1 MLILLVL
8 AVGYLVIAAAC
19 TRTSAEVR
27 YQSFVTGYS
36 WYDNTPPSSATVC
49 CPVRHQEASGVG
61 TYADPITMAVG
72 HTIVDGQSILD
83 FPAGTRFYI
92 PNLRRYFIVEDTCGD
107 GPTPQS
113 GPCHTG
119 YPSDA
124 QNWLDVWIDGR
135 NGTVASTDA
144 CTDAFTG
151 VHLAI
156 KDPEPD
162 YAVVSGPIY
171 GPTGCTA
178 QYGDT
183 TVMA

>member
-1 MLILLVL
+1 
-8 AVGYLVIAAAC
+8 
-19 TRTSAEVR
+19 
-27 YQSFVTGYS
+27 
-36 WYDNTPPSSATVC
+36 
-49 CPVRHQEASGVG
+49 
-61 TYADPITMAVG
+61 MAVG
-72 HTIVDGQSILD
+72 HAIVGGQSILD

-107 GPTPQS
+107 GPIPQS

-119 YPSDA
+119 YPSHA

-135 NGTVASTDA
+135 NGTVASTDVCA
-144 CTDAFTG
+144 DALTD

-156 KDPEPD
+156 KNPEPD

>member
-36 WYDNTPPSSATVC
+36 WYDNTPPLSATVC

-72 HTIVDGQSILD
+72 HTIVGGQSILD

-92 PNLRRYFIVEDTCGD
+92 PNLRRYF
-107 GPTPQS
+107 
-113 GPCHTG
+113 TG
-119 YPSDA
+119 
-124 QNWLDVWIDGR
+124 
-135 NGTVASTDA
+135 ASTDA
-144 CTDAFTG
+144 CADAFTG
-151 VHLAI
+151 VHLSI

-162 YAVVSGPIY
+162 YVVVSGTIY

-183 TVMA
+183 PIMA